1 MTARYRRQPELRL
14 AAVEGEGVVL
24 HLGTRRY
31 FSVSESGWAVL
42 EALAAPRLVE
52 ELIPILLSRYEVT
65 PELAERS
72 VRAFVDR
79 CVAANLLAVA
89 PDP

>member
-1 MTARYRRQPELRL
+1 
-14 AAVEGEGVVL
+14 
-24 HLGTRRY
+24 
-31 FSVSESGWAVL
+31 
-42 EALAAPRLVE
+42 
-52 ELIPILLSRYEVT
+52 LLSRYEVT